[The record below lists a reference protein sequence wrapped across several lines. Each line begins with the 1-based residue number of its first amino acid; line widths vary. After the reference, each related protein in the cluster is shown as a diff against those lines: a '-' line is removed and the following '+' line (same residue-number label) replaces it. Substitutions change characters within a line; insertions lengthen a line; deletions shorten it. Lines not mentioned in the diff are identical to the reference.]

1 LIHFTKRS
9 SNKTFKMSK
18 RKAPVGMDGI
28 NEDIVKALLE
38 LAEFEKNVERNRFKE
53 KAYTKAAA
61 TIGALDHRLTSGDD
75 AKELPGVGVKI
86 AKKIDEI
93 LSTGKLMKLE
103 KIRHDDTSIAINLLA
118 RVSGIGP
125 AKAKELVDAGI
136 STIEDLNNHKD
147 KLNHAQKIGLKYFQD
162 FEIKIPRAEVT
173 VLFDTIKDISLSLD
187 KKYILE
193 VCGSY
198 RRGAESSGDVDILLT
213 HQDFKHSDKHHAD
226 LLHRLVRRLQE
237 KNIVTDKISE
247 GDTKFMG
254 VAKLPEH
261 KTYRR
266 LDIRLLPMDEYYCG
280 LLYFTGSNIFN
291 TEMRSFANQK
301 GFILNE
307 HSLCPLECG
316 KPGEPLPVSS
326 EKDVFDYLDYPYK
339 SPCNRN

>member
-1 LIHFTKRS
+1 M
-9 SNKTFKMSK
+9 SNK
-18 RKAPVGMDGI
+18 RKAPVGVDGI
-28 NEDIVKALLE
+28 NEDIVQALIE

-53 KAYTKAAA
+53 KAYRKAAA
-61 TIGALDHRLTSGDD
+61 IIGALDHRLTSGDD

-103 KIRHDDTSIAINLLA
+103 KIRHDDTSVAINLLA

-136 STIEDLNNHKD
+136 STIEDLDNNKD

-162 FEIKIPRAEVT
+162 LEMKIPRTEVT
-173 VLFDTIKDISLSLD
+173 KLFEKISMIAKSLD
-187 KKYILE
+187 EKYVLE

-198 RRGAESSGDVDILLT
+198 RRGAETSGDVDILLS
-213 HQDFKHSDKHHAD
+213 HQDFKHSDKNHAN
-226 LLHRLVRRLQE
+226 LLHSLVKSLQD
-237 KNIVTDKISE
+237 KGIVTDKISE

-254 VAKLPEH
+254 VAKLPDH
-261 KTYRR
+261 KPYRR

-316 KPGEPLPVSS
+316 KPGKPLPVSC

-339 SPCNRN
+339 SPSDRN